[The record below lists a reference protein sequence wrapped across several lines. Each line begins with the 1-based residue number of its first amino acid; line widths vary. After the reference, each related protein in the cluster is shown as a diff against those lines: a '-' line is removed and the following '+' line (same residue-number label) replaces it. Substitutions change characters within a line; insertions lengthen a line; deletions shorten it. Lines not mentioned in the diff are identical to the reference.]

1 MYLGISSS
9 LEHRSPEE
17 WAAKHKAL
25 GLDTVNFPVCCDD
38 GEDVYMAYKKA
49 ADQTGLS
56 IAEVGVWRN
65 TLAADPDERKHWI
78 DYAVRQLRMADA
90 IGADC
95 CVNVVGTP
103 YGPRWDGGY
112 RENFSRELWDMAV
125 SMIQQII
132 DTAQPTHTKFCIESM
147 PWMIP
152 SSPDE
157 YLRLIEDVDREMFG
171 THLDV
176 VNMITTP
183 RRYFFNDEFLM
194 ECFEKLHGT
203 IVSCHLKDIRL
214 KPEYTFQLQECACG
228 EGTLNL
234 KLYTQLATA
243 ENPHMPMII
252 EHLTTDEEYVASVKY
267 VRERLV
273 DSVGIDFVHPS
284 PCHGLI

>member
-9 LEHRSPEE
+9 LQHSSPEE

-25 GLDTVNFPVCCDD
+25 GLETVNFPVTCDD
-38 GEDVYMAYKKA
+38 GEDVFMAYKKA
-49 ADQTGLS
+49 ADEVGLT

-65 TLAADPDERKHWI
+65 TLAADSVERQQWI

-90 IGADC
+90 IGATC

-125 SMIQQII
+125 KMIRLII
-132 DTAQPTHTKFCIESM
+132 DTARPKYTKFSIESM

-157 YLRLIEDVDREMFG
+157 YLHLIEDVDRTEFG

-183 RRYFFNDEFLM
+183 QRYFYNDEFLR

-203 IVSCHLKDIRL
+203 IVSCHLKDILL

-228 EGTLNL
+228 EGTLDINL
-234 KLYTQLATA
+234 YAQLANA
-243 ENPHMPMII
+243 ENPNIPMII
-252 EHLTTDEEYVASVKY
+252 EHLTTDKEYVASVQY
-267 VRERLV
+267 VRERL
-273 DSVGIDFVHPS
+273 
-284 PCHGLI
+284 LRTN

>member
-9 LEHRSPEE
+9 LQHSSPEE

-25 GLDTVNFPVCCDD
+25 GLETVNFPVTCDD
-38 GEDVYMAYKKA
+38 GEDVFMAYKKA
-49 ADQTGLS
+49 ADEVGLT

-65 TLAADPDERKHWI
+65 TLAADSVERQQWI

-90 IGADC
+90 IGATC

-125 SMIQQII
+125 KMIRLII
-132 DTAQPTHTKFCIESM
+132 DTARPKYTKFSIESM

-157 YLRLIEDVDREMFG
+157 YLHLIEDVDRTEFG

-183 RRYFFNDEFLM
+183 QRYFYKDEFLR

-203 IVSCHLKDIRL
+203 IVSCHLKDILL

-228 EGTLNL
+228 EGTLDINL
-234 KLYTQLATA
+234 YAQLANA
-243 ENPHMPMII
+243 ENPNMPMII
-252 EHLTTDEEYVASVKY
+252 EHLTTDKEYVASVQY
-267 VRERLV
+267 VRERL
-273 DSVGIDFVHPS
+273 
-284 PCHGLI
+284 LRTN